1 MKTIIDKSEC
11 KSLSGNIEGKLV
23 VIDSK
28 FFKPN
33 LEKRNIKLYL
43 QQEVLDVMQVRWEMQ
58 YL

>member
-28 FFKPN
+28 FFKP
-33 LEKRNIKLYL
+33 EFSKKSS
-43 QQEVLDVMQVRWEMQ
+43 DVMTENITTRSATRFFGTII
-58 YL
+58 